1 LFFEFSPRT
10 FHLFSGFQIRLY
22 LSFVEILLK
31 VFLTCTWQSN
41 SAKYHNM
48 AKSCNL
54 KKPTL
59 AGHLL
64 DRGTTIVQHM
74 LKTQSKG
81 RKEEIREGKETKSP
95 FISIS
100 LEFNLY
106 SHHQE
111 KTW

>member
-1 LFFEFSPRT
+1 MY
-10 FHLFSGFQIRLY
+10 FSGFQRGPY
-22 LSFVEILLK
+22 LSFLEMLLK
-31 VFLTCTWQSN
+31 VLLTTCTWQSN
-41 SAKYHNM
+41 QQNTITTWPNHAI
-48 AKSCNL
+48 L
-54 KKPTL
+54 KPTL

-81 RKEEIREGKETKSP
+81 RKEEIRKGERNQVKSH

-111 KTW
+111 KTWK